1 MRILQPLSIA
11 CVVASVATMLFAVA
25 CSGGDDDDETTPQ
38 PAETSTATGTSTPT
52 NTPSPTPSPTP
63 TPFDGKISRMSIPS
77 LGIDY
82 PIEELG
88 IIAAKNELDTP
99 KNATGAIGW
108 YHIYPKPGFLK
119 NSLWSAHVNYNG
131 TDGPFARL
139 NKAEVN
145 TEITVSMADGPTYT
159 YAVFSKTRYTIY
171 NIPMGDLIDQP
182 TKPANDEWITLIT
195 CSCEPGRIL
204 DPDGDGFGECLDRD
218 VVTAR
223 RIS

>member
-1 MRILQPLSIA
+1 MRILRALSIA
-11 CVVASVATMLFAVA
+11 CSVAGAATVFLAVA
-25 CSGGDDDDETTPQ
+25 CSGGDKDEATPT
-38 PAETSTATGTSTPT
+38 AADTATATSTATATV
-52 NTPSPTPSPTP
+52 TPSPTPSPTP
-63 TPFDGKISRMSIPS
+63 TPFDGKVSRMSIPS

-88 IIAAKNELDTP
+88 IIPGKNELDTP

-108 YHIYPKPGFLK
+108 YHIYQKPGFGK

-131 TDGPFARL
+131 RAGPFANL

-159 YAVFSKTRYTIY
+159 YSVFSKTRYTIY
-171 NIPMGDLIDQP
+171 NIPMGELIDQP
-182 TKPANDEWITLIT
+182 TKPEGDEWITLIT
-195 CSCEPGRIL
+195 CSCEPGRVL